1 VKYLAPLGFLLP
13 FFALNASTFAAS
25 QERPIDLVLSNGVAL
40 IDLPSAL
47 KLAGARSL
55 DVKIA
60 QEKLF
65 EAKANRESAQ
75 WQFFPWLA
83 PGLSYRRHEDLVQTV
98 EGNIINTDKE
108 SYTVGPT
115 LNAQVD
121 LGDAIY
127 KNLASKQLVKAAAFA
142 LQTQQQETLFNAA
155 AGYFDLA
162 RAQASI
168 SVAAE
173 AQRISREYLDQTQR
187 AVDAGIAFKGDALRA
202 QVQLEKNL
210 LVLHQAAEY
219 QQTAGARLA
228 QILHLDSGLKLV
240 TASSELLPLQIVN
253 TNTSL
258 ETLIAKALASHPEIA
273 QTHFALAAARD
284 ARKGVV
290 YGPYIPTVGAQLFAG
305 GLGGG
310 KDRGDHTFGS
320 SQDYQVTLG
329 WRIGPG
335 GLFDRGRIRAA
346 DARLNI
352 AQLNTQKL
360 ADEIIRQVTEAHARV
375 SSLAEQLATARRAL
389 TAADQ
394 SLRLTQQ
401 RKEFA
406 IGAVLENIQSEQD
419 LTRARLDY
427 LTIVAEFN
435 KAQYSLQRALGELNP
450 VTIEKDRANHLSPQ

>member
-1 VKYLAPLGFLLP
+1 
-13 FFALNASTFAAS
+13 
-25 QERPIDLVLSNGVAL
+25 
-40 IDLPSAL
+40 
-47 KLAGARSL
+47 
-55 DVKIA
+55 
-60 QEKLF
+60 
-65 EAKANRESAQ
+65 
-75 WQFFPWLA
+75 
-83 PGLSYRRHEDLVQTV
+83 
-98 EGNIINTDKE
+98 
-108 SYTVGPT
+108 
-115 LNAQVD
+115 
-121 LGDAIY
+121 
-127 KNLASKQLVKAAAFA
+127 
-142 LQTQQQETLFNAA
+142 
-155 AGYFDLA
+155 
-162 RAQASI
+162 
-168 SVAAE
+168 
-173 AQRISREYLDQTQR
+173 
-187 AVDAGIAFKGDALRA
+187 
-202 QVQLEKNL
+202 
-210 LVLHQAAEY
+210 
-219 QQTAGARLA
+219 
-228 QILHLDSGLKLV
+228 LV
-240 TASSELLPLQIVN
+240 TANSELLPLQIVN

-310 KDRGDHTFGS
+310 RDGGDHTFGG

-450 VTIEKDRANHLSPQ
+450 SVVAKDRHNRSD